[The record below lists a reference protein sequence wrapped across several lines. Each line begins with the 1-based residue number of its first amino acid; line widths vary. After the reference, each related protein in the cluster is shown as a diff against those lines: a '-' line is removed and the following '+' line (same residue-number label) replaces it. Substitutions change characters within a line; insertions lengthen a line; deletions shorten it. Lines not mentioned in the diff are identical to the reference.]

1 MMDPERPIWKIGVVG
16 ERGVGKTSLIN
27 RLVFDS
33 FQDSSDGDY
42 DSHFVK
48 KKFICEGNEVELLF
62 LEIDSH
68 TLSPKKITG
77 TKAIVFL
84 SDLTDSK
91 TLDDM
96 EYLAKDV
103 YKINS
108 KTNFIFLGNK
118 CDLKYNAKFWIED
131 IKDIAKNYKNSVYG
145 VISARTGENISPG
158 LSFVCK
164 RILNGSSR
172 KA

>member
-1 MMDPERPIWKIGVVG
+1 MDSDRPIWKIGVVG

-48 KKFICEGNEVELLF
+48 KKFVCEGNEIELLF
-62 LEIDSH
+62 LEIDPH

-77 TKAIVFL
+77 TKAVVFL
-84 SDLTDSK
+84 SDVTDEK
-91 TLDDM
+91 TLEDL
-96 EYLAKDV
+96 EYLARDV
-103 YKINS
+103 YEINQ

-118 CDLKYNAKFWIED
+118 CDLKYNAKFWLDD
-131 IKDIAKNYKNSVYG
+131 IKNIAKNYKNSIYG
-145 VISARTGENISPG
+145 VVSARTGENITPG
-158 LSFVCK
+158 LNFVCK
-164 RILNGSSR
+164 KILNYSKS
-172 KA
+172 KT